1 MAKGQRMYNGAM
13 IVYSTN
19 GVGKNGQPHAKKQKR
34 KKETRPLSHTIY
46 KN

>member
-1 MAKGQRMYNGAM
+1 MAKGQRTYNGAM